1 MVICDDNSNHRAV
14 KKPWLEGPQGAG
26 GSPATSSNLC
36 HVRGGQ
42 SGPHMSKI
50 PAIHTPTAL
59 WTGLAPE
66 ANPEMFQECNEQ
78 EHDDTFMNLG
88 PNFADKNTVLK

>member
-1 MVICDDNSNHRAV
+1 
-14 KKPWLEGPQGAG
+14 
-26 GSPATSSNLC
+26 
-36 HVRGGQ
+36 
-42 SGPHMSKI
+42 MSKI

>member
-1 MVICDDNSNHRAV
+1 
-14 KKPWLEGPQGAG
+14 
-26 GSPATSSNLC
+26 
-36 HVRGGQ
+36 
-42 SGPHMSKI
+42 MSKI

-78 EHDDTFMNLG
+78 KHDDTFMNLG